1 MTGGAIGTL
10 FKGFSLSK
18 QETIISRSLNYDE
31 ITHHMDPQ
39 KFGP

>member
-1 MTGGAIGTL
+1 MTGGAIETL

-18 QETIISRSLNYDE
+18 QETVISRSLNYGE